1 MGAADEE
8 EDDGAGDDVGSLLSM
23 VCLSLREREI
33 LLLAVVV
40 TVHRNLMHHLALLK
54 NVVCLMK
61 KLVEGEGCWDYELM
75 NWMKKEKKTKL
86 LHDNVSRA
94 LLFLWVQ

>member
-1 MGAADEE
+1 MQTFGYVILCVELGAADEE
-8 EDDGAGDDVGSLLSM
+8 EEEDDGDGDDVGSLLSM
-23 VCLSLREREI
+23 VCLSLQEREI

-61 KLVEGEGCWDYELM
+61 KLVEGEG
-75 NWMKKEKKTKL
+75 
-86 LHDNVSRA
+86 
-94 LLFLWVQ
+94 

>member
-1 MGAADEE
+1 MQTSGYVILCVELGAADEE
-8 EDDGAGDDVGSLLSM
+8 EEEDDGDGDDVGSLLSM
-23 VCLSLREREI
+23 VCLSLRKI

-61 KLVEGEGCWDYELM
+61 KLVEGEG
-75 NWMKKEKKTKL
+75 
-86 LHDNVSRA
+86 
-94 LLFLWVQ
+94 